1 MENKNIKKIVQIST
15 SEVYGNSL
23 FQNKNFLFE
32 SDLPDPESP
41 YASSKIASDS
51 LAIALN
57 KTYNLPIT
65 IARPFNTFGPR
76 QSLRAIIPTLITQM
90 MRNDERPV
98 LKLGNINTK
107 RDLVFIDDTV
117 SAIKKILLTK
127 NQSEIYITFPMVN
140 LTL

>member
-1 MENKNIKKIVQIST
+1 METVYSKIKIFYLKVIYQIL
-15 SEVYGNSL
+15 NL
-23 FQNKNFLFE
+23 LM
-32 SDLPDPESP
+32 LPL
-41 YASSKIASDS
+41 KIASDS

-117 SAIKKILLTK
+117 SAIKKFFLTK